1 MLDIILYLCVRQ
13 RTMGSVKLSVLY
25 LEVAK
30 EAENLSVFSPTVRDA
45 NSVDA
50 SLLSIVISPTTA
62 RVVC

>member
-30 EAENLSVFSPTVRDA
+30 ETENLSVFS
-45 NSVDA
+45 
-50 SLLSIVISPTTA
+50 LLKGMQIRWMPL
-62 RVVC
+62 